1 MANLQ
6 GKSVL
11 LVVASGNF
19 RDEEYAEP
27 RRALEAAGARVT
39 VASSRLGTLRGML
52 GMTIE
57 PDVLIG
63 DVDADD
69 YDAVVFVGGTGAT
82 EYFDDPTAHA
92 LAKQAAQSN
101 RLTAA
106 ICLAPSILAR
116 AGLLQGKRATVY
128 ASEAATLEAKG
139 ADYTGA
145 AVERDGNILTGEGP
159 HAAKQFSQRL
169 VEALAE

>member
-63 DVDADD
+63 DV
-69 YDAVVFVGGTGAT
+69 
-82 EYFDDPTAHA
+82 
-92 LAKQAAQSN
+92 
-101 RLTAA
+101 
-106 ICLAPSILAR
+106 
-116 AGLLQGKRATVY
+116 
-128 ASEAATLEAKG
+128 
-139 ADYTGA
+139 
-145 AVERDGNILTGEGP
+145 
-159 HAAKQFSQRL
+159 
-169 VEALAE
+169 

>member
-1 MANLQ
+1 
-6 GKSVL
+6 
-11 LVVASGNF
+11 
-19 RDEEYAEP
+19 
-27 RRALEAAGARVT
+27 
-39 VASSRLGTLRGML
+39 
-52 GMTIE
+52 
-57 PDVLIG
+57 
-63 DVDADD
+63 D